1 MEDNKNFD
9 YKAAYEKEKLKTAEL
24 AGRIAEL
31 EDKNQELE
39 FKLNRIKNN
48 PIWKASTPARNAMH
62 WVIRQR
68 DRIRNQGSLRG
79 VIAKIKYKQIE
90 KKAMTHY
97 GTESFP
103 SEETRKEQESAVFEK
118 MPLISILVPLYNTP
132 EKFLRDM
139 IESVLAQTY
148 GNWQLCLAD
157 GSDAEHI
164 GTVEAIVR
172 EYKKDPRAIRTDDR
186 WNTSGTDEGT
196 DSGASANS
204 ETAGFCRIKYQKLEK
219 NEGISGNTNHCLE
232 LAEGE
237 YIGLFDHDD
246 ILHPEVLYWYVKA
259 INEENADYIYCDE
272 TTFKGDDINKMI
284 TMHFKPDY
292 AIDNLR
298 ANNYICHFSVFKRT
312 LLDGTELFRPKFD
325 GSQDHD
331 MILRLTDRAEHIVHV
346 PKLLYYWRSHAG
358 SVASDI
364 NAKPYAIDAAK
375 GAVADHLRRHG
386 YDHFKITSTRAF
398 ETIFKI
404 TYEVQGT
411 PKISIVIP
419 NCEHKED
426 LKRCIDSIYEKSVY
440 DNYEIIVVE
449 NNSKG
454 SEIRG
459 YYEELANGGLKDIVK
474 VVDYTAY
481 KAMAGGDGKD
491 SGFNYSAVVNYGVK
505 NSTGE
510 YIVLLNND
518 TQVITVNWMEELL
531 MYAQR
536 EDVGAVGAK
545 LYFPDRK
552 IQHAGVVLKLGAHRT
567 AGHSHYGQA
576 GMNLGYM
583 GRLCYAQD
591 VSAVTGAC
599 LMVSRKKYD
608 EVGGFDEG
616 FAVSLNDVDFCLKLR
631 QAGYLNIF
639 TPFAELYH
647 YESLSRGLDL
657 EGKNA
662 ARYEGESEHFRTK
675 WKEVLDKGD
684 PYYNPNFSLDR
695 SDFSLNVE
703 GYSSLRTQ

>member
-1 MEDNKNFD
+1 MTDNNFD
-9 YKAAYEKEKLKTAEL
+9 YKAAYEKEKLKTADL

-48 PIWKASTPARNAMH
+48 PIWKASTPARNTMH

-68 DRIRNQGSLRG
+68 DRIRNQGSIRG

-103 SEETRKEQESAVFEK
+103 SEETRKEQESATFEK

-164 GTVEAIVR
+164 GTVETIVR
-172 EYKKDPRAIRTDDR
+172 EYQKDPRATRTDDR
-186 WNTSGTDEGT
+186 WNTSGADAGKNP
-196 DSGASANS
+196 DASANS
-204 ETAGFCRIKYQKLEK
+204 DASGFCRIKYQKLEK

-459 YYEELANGGLKDIVK
+459 YYEELKNGGLKDIVK

-481 KAMAGGDGKD
+481 KAMAGGDSKD

-505 NSTGE
+505 NSTGD

-631 QAGYLNIF
+631 QAGYLNVF

>member
-9 YKAAYEKEKLKTAEL
+9 YKAAYEKEKLKTADL

-172 EYKKDPRAIRTDDR
+172 EYQKDPRATRTDAR
-186 WNTSGTDEGT
+186 WNTPGA
-196 DSGASANS
+196 DSDAAN
-204 ETAGFCRIKYQKLEK
+204 FCRIKYQKLEK

-474 VVDYTAY
+474 VVDYTVY

-631 QAGYLNIF
+631 QAGYLNVF

>member
-1 MEDNKNFD
+1 MDSFD
-9 YKAAYEKEKLKTAEL
+9 YKSAYEREKLKSADL

-31 EDKNQELE
+31 EDKNQELQ
-39 FKLNRIKNN
+39 FKLDRIKNN
-48 PIWKASTPARNAMH
+48 PIWKASTPARNTMH

-68 DRIRNQGSLRG
+68 DRIRNQGSLKG

-103 SEETRKEQESAVFEK
+103 SEETRREQENTTFEY

-139 IESVLAQTY
+139 IESVLVQTY
-148 GNWQLCLAD
+148 SNWQLCLAD

-164 GTVEAIVR
+164 SLVSEIVK
-172 EYKKDPRAIRTDDR
+172 EYQQDKRALDKDG
-186 WNTSGTDEGT
+186 N
-196 DSGASANS
+196 
-204 ETAGFCRIKYQKLEK
+204 CRISYKKLEK

-232 LAEGE
+232 LANGE

-259 INEENADYIYCDE
+259 INEEKADYLYCDE

-312 LLDGTELFRPKFD
+312 LLDGTELFRTKFD

-331 MILRLTDRAEHIVHV
+331 MILRLTDRAEHIVHI

-404 TYEVQGT
+404 TYEVTGT

-419 NCEHKED
+419 NCEHAED

-449 NNSKG
+449 NGSNG
-454 SEIRG
+454 SEIKG
-459 YYEELANGGLKDIVK
+459 YYEELRNGSLKDIVK
-474 VVDYTAY
+474 VVDYYENGQHLNA
-481 KAMAGGDGKD
+481 DGSKPA
-491 SGFNYSAVVNYGVK
+491 FNYSAVVNYGVSK
-505 NSTGE
+505 STGE

-536 EDVGAVGAK
+536 KDVGAVGAK

-599 LMVSRKKYD
+599 LMVSRAKYD

-616 FAVSLNDVDFCLKLR
+616 FQVSLNDVDFCLKLR
-631 QAGYLNIF
+631 DKGYLNVF
-639 TPFAELYH
+639 TPFAELFH

-657 EGKNA
+657 EGENA
-662 ARYEGESEHFRTK
+662 KRYESESEHFRTK
-675 WKEVLDKGD
+675 WKTVLDKGD

-703 GYSSLRTQ
+703 GYSSLRDK

>member
-1 MEDNKNFD
+1 MSEEKDFKT
-9 YKAAYEKEKLKTAEL
+9 AYEREKLKSADL
-24 AGRIAEL
+24 AQKVAEL
-31 EDKNQELE
+31 EDKNQELQ
-39 FKLNRIKNN
+39 FKLDRIKNN
-48 PIWKASTPARNAMH
+48 PIWKASTPARNTMH

-68 DRIRNQGSLRG
+68 DRIKNQGSLKG
-79 VIAKIKYKQIE
+79 VIAKVKYKQIE
-90 KKAMTHY
+90 KKAMTHF

-103 SEETRKEQESAVFEK
+103 DEATRKAQEEAVFAYR
-118 MPLISILVPLYNTP
+118 PLISILVPLYNTP

-139 IESVLAQTY
+139 IESCLDQTY
-148 GNWQLCLAD
+148 NNWQLCLAD
-157 GSDAEHI
+157 GSDPEHI
-164 GTVEAIVR
+164 GVVYSIVR
-172 EYKKDPRAIRTDDR
+172 EYQADKRAVREDK
-186 WNTSGTDEGT
+186 S
-196 DSGASANS
+196 
-204 ETAGFCRIKYQKLEK
+204 CRISYVKLEK

-232 LAEGE
+232 MAEGE

-259 INEENADYIYCDE
+259 INEQDADYIYCDE
-272 TTFKGDDINKMI
+272 TTFKGDDINRMI

-312 LLDGTELFRPKFD
+312 LLDGTELFRTKFD

-331 MILRLTDRAEHIVHV
+331 MILRLTDRAQHIVHV

-364 NAKPYAIDAAK
+364 SAKPYAIEAAK

-411 PKISIVIP
+411 PKVSIVIP
-419 NCEHKED
+419 NCEHAED

-459 YYEELANGGLKDIVK
+459 YYEELGNGGLKDIVK
-474 VVDYTAY
+474 VVDYTRWASRN
-481 KAMAGGDGKD
+481 GISQD
-491 SGFNYSAVVNYGVK
+491 GFNYSAVVNYGVRQ
-505 NSTGE
+505 SSGE

-518 TQVITVNWMEELL
+518 TQVITVNWIEELL

-536 EDVGAVGAK
+536 SDVGAVGGK

-552 IQHAGVVLKLGAHRT
+552 IQHAGVVIGLGAHRT

-599 LMVSRKKYD
+599 LMISRAKYD

-631 QAGYLNIF
+631 EKGYLNVF

-662 ARYEGESEHFRTK
+662 ERYNKESEHFRSK
-675 WKEVLDKGD
+675 WKEVIEKGD

-703 GYSSLRTQ
+703 GYSSLRNQ

>member
-1 MEDNKNFD
+1 MTDNSFD
-9 YKAAYEKEKLKTAEL
+9 YKAAYEKEKLKTADL

-39 FKLNRIKNN
+39 FKLNRIKSN
-48 PIWKASTPARNAMH
+48 PIWKASTPARNTMH

-68 DRIRNQGSLRG
+68 DRLRNQGSLKG

-164 GTVEAIVR
+164 GTVEAIVK
-172 EYKKDPRAIRTDDR
+172 EYQ
-186 WNTSGTDEGT
+186 
-196 DSGASANS
+196 ASPKALFPD
-204 ETAGFCRIKYQKLEK
+204 GKCRIKYQKLEK

-459 YYEELANGGLKDIVK
+459 YYEELKNGGLKDIVK

-505 NSTGE
+505 NSTGD

-631 QAGYLNIF
+631 QAGYLNVF